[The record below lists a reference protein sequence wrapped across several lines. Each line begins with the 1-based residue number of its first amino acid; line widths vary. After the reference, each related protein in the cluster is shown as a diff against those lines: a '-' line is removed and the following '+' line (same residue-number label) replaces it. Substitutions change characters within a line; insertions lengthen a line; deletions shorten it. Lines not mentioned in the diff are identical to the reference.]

1 MVEITFL
8 ADRLDTIPMLAQWF
22 LAQWPDYY
30 AGETLTDL
38 ELGFREE
45 SHHHRLP
52 TRLVAFAD
60 GELAGTIVLRDRA
73 IQSLPE
79 PHPGLGGLFVPSKH
93 RTRGIGT
100 ELVRVGMDV
109 AREQGYEVVYAT
121 TAVAGGILER
131 LGWAAVREVSYN
143 DEQLTLYRCRLE
155 MRNPT

>member
-1 MVEITFL
+1 MAVEFWQTLPSRMDPVIFSIGSF
-8 ADRLDTIPMLAQWF
+8 RLQWYG
-22 LAQWPDYY
+22 LMY
-30 AGETLTDL
+30 
-38 ELGFREE
+38 
-45 SHHHRLP
+45 
-52 TRLVAFAD
+52 LVAFAD